1 MLKYFLLFPFLYSC
15 FQLVAYVRA
24 YEGEQREKENKQKT
38 KEIQIKAQ
46 AKSQEGKWHSPLTLL
61 YFCFNFFWFRK
72 LLVSIHKVLFFLVK
86 VLLSKSCLCLKCC
99 FSVELQPTFS
109 SQPSNPST
117 VEEGGDLILQW
128 NYNLDSQSHL
138 ATLVVNVTA
147 GALQNVA
154 TRLNDDNATVEA
166 GYENLFRA
174 TITDT
179 QARLTI
185 LAVPKSINGEKYQL
199 RMLTASPNFFTLQ
212 SDDVKIS
219 VLCK

>member
-1 MLKYFLLFPFLYSC
+1 M
-15 FQLVAYVRA
+15 
-24 YEGEQREKENKQKT
+24 
-38 KEIQIKAQ
+38 
-46 AKSQEGKWHSPLTLL
+46 
-61 YFCFNFFWFRK
+61 
-72 LLVSIHKVLFFLVK
+72 
-86 VLLSKSCLCLKCC
+86 
-99 FSVELQPTFS
+99 PTFS

-128 NYNLDSQSHL
+128 NYNLDGQSNL
-138 ATLVVNVTA
+138 ATRIANVTA

-154 TRLNDDNATVEA
+154 TRRNDDNATVEA

-179 QARLTI
+179 QATLTI
-185 LAVPKSINGEKYQL
+185 LAVPKSINGEIYQL
-199 RMLTASPNFFTLQ
+199 QILTDIPHFFTLR

>member
-1 MLKYFLLFPFLYSC
+1 MASEKLYRNS
-15 FQLVAYVRA
+15 
-24 YEGEQREKENKQKT
+24 
-38 KEIQIKAQ
+38 
-46 AKSQEGKWHSPLTLL
+46 
-61 YFCFNFFWFRK
+61 
-72 LLVSIHKVLFFLVK
+72 
-86 VLLSKSCLCLKCC
+86 LSKRCLCLKCC

-128 NYNLDSQSHL
+128 NFNLDGQSN
-138 ATLVVNVTA
+138 LVSGIENATA
-147 GALQNVA
+147 GARQNVA
-154 TRLNDDNATVEA
+154 TRGNDDNATVEA

-179 QARLTI
+179 QATLTI
-185 LAVPKSINGEKYQL
+185 LAVPKSINGEIYQL
-199 RMLTASPNFFTLQ
+199 RIVTASPDFFVLQ

>member
-1 MLKYFLLFPFLYSC
+1 MLEYFLLFPFVYFC
-15 FQLVAYVRA
+15 FQLVAYVRV

-38 KEIQIKAQ
+38 KEIQIKTQ
-46 AKSQEGKWHSPLTLL
+46 ARNQEGKWHSSLTLI
-61 YFCFNFFWFRK
+61 YCCFNFFWFRK

-128 NYNLDSQSHL
+128 NYNLNGQSNL
-138 ATLVVNVTA
+138 ATRVVNVTA
-147 GALQNVA
+147 VALENVA
-154 TRLNDDNATVEA
+154 TRQNDDNATVEA

-179 QARLTI
+179 QATLTI

-199 RMLTASPNFFTLQ
+199 RMITASPEFFPLE
-212 SDDVKIS
+212 SEKVKIS

>member
-1 MLKYFLLFPFLYSC
+1 MALAAYLAILLF
-15 FQLVAYVRA
+15 QL
-24 YEGEQREKENKQKT
+24 
-38 KEIQIKAQ
+38 
-46 AKSQEGKWHSPLTLL
+46 
-61 YFCFNFFWFRK
+61 
-72 LLVSIHKVLFFLVK
+72 LLVSKIARKYSQSPFFLVK
-86 VLLSKSCLCLKCC
+86 LLLSKSCLCLKCC

-128 NYNLDSQSHL
+128 NFNLDGQSNL
-138 ATLVVNVTA
+138 VTRVVNVTA
-147 GALQNVA
+147 GTVQNVA
-154 TRLNDDNATVEA
+154 TRQNDDNATVEA

-179 QARLTI
+179 QATLTI

>member
-1 MLKYFLLFPFLYSC
+1 MA
-15 FQLVAYVRA
+15 LVAY
-24 YEGEQREKENKQKT
+24 
-38 KEIQIKAQ
+38 
-46 AKSQEGKWHSPLTLL
+46 LTILL
-61 YFCFNFFWFRK
+61 FQL
-72 LLVSIHKVLFFLVK
+72 LLVSKISRKYSQSLFLVK
-86 VLLSKSCLCLKCC
+86 VLLSKSCLCLKCR

-128 NYNLDSQSHL
+128 NYNLDGQSN
-138 ATLVVNVTA
+138 LVSRIVNITA

-154 TRLNDDNATVEA
+154 TRGNNDNATVEA

-174 TITDT
+174 TMTDT
-179 QARLTI
+179 QATLTV
-185 LAVPKSINGEKYQL
+185 LAVPKSINGEIYEL
-199 RMLTASPNFFTLQ
+199 RIVTASPNFFTLR

>member
-1 MLKYFLLFPFLYSC
+1 MALAAYLTILLF
-15 FQLVAYVRA
+15 QL
-24 YEGEQREKENKQKT
+24 
-38 KEIQIKAQ
+38 
-46 AKSQEGKWHSPLTLL
+46 
-61 YFCFNFFWFRK
+61 
-72 LLVSIHKVLFFLVK
+72 LLVSKIARKYSQSLFFFLVK

-117 VEEGGDLILQW
+117 AEEGGDLILQW
-128 NYNLDSQSHL
+128 NYNLDSQSNL
-138 ATLVVNVTA
+138 ATRVVNVTA

-154 TRLNDDNATVEA
+154 TRQNDDNATVEA

-179 QARLTI
+179 QATLTI
-185 LAVPKSINGEKYQL
+185 LAVPKSINGETYQL
-199 RMLTASPNFFTLQ
+199 RMVTASPNFFTLQ